1 MVVPK
6 NFAEHAEKFFASNVT
21 TAKQLEL
28 ASEVR
33 ASIEIAHTS
42 EYANWLKAYFEVFSK
57 LLKANRRRTART
69 PGKTNRTDFETLYM
83 KSSRGYRITKC

>member
-42 EYANWLKAYFEVFSK
+42 EYSNWLKAYFEVFSK
-57 LLKANRRRTART
+57 L
-69 PGKTNRTDFETLYM
+69 
-83 KSSRGYRITKC
+83 